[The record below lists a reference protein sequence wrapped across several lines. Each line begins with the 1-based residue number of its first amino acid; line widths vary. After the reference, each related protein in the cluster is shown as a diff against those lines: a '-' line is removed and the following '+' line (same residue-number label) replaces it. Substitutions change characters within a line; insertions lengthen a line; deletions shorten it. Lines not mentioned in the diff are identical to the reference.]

1 MEKIPMYLNDK
12 EIARKIT
19 ECVSSATGNDIQEHM
34 YSPTTA
40 LRLFTRSMTSLN
52 N

>member
-19 ECVSSATGNDIQEHM
+19 ECVSSATGNDIQEH
-34 YSPTTA
+34 
-40 LRLFTRSMTSLN
+40 N
-52 N
+52 